1 MSKKNKNKNKSP
13 RPGSVKANRAAGTNK
28 AAQNKAA
35 KAPSPSPSPAP
46 ARQQAKAAAQMSV
59 KDRRA
64 GAKAA
69 GVSLRDFKQGK
80 TGANAVAR
88 KTAQVNK
95 RNPALGSPNPSE
107 SKFDKPMYRGGGM
120 YGKDVYNPNSPDYK
134 NFSRPENNSPD
145 NSNAY
150 KYTKADNSY
159 SGSALRTKMAGGQ
172 YDPLMREID
181 SSNGYQTFQQRTHDE
196 DGKFNTNKFFS
207 EAIKGYENDGLSNT
221 EMMSTEGL
229 YQDRYHGPS
238 SGSSWSKYAGG
249 AQHSDAEA
257 GVLGAVGAKGDNFYK
272 AANKYMADGGYAG
285 DVLKQ
290 IDQTDGEKGR
300 LTSPDQIAWYN
311 SVVKRAQDFDWTS
324 TYGEGKGSHD
334 PRGLKYGGKAHE
346 QRSTTGHTSTK
357 SYTPT
362 TYDGD
367 GNVSTQSSNSHDPST
382 EVSYDPSSL
391 LPNQPGKAISIS
403 NDSWGMKKEKSLKDQ
418 DQELVQK
425 YPGYVPG
432 HKTAEGWV
440 SGYLPDSSS
449 KEMSYTNVGQ
459 ERMSNSSKPYASRS
473 KSSMMN
479 FNFSPYKFQQGQ

>member
-1 MSKKNKNKNKSP
+1 MPKKDGSP
-13 RPGSVKANRAAGTNK
+13 TVAEKRAARKASGTVRPGSVADNRAKAQEQAQTMLQYKVENNINK
-28 AAQNKAA
+28 AKTRKKEQRQL
-35 KAPSPSPSPAP
+35 P
-46 ARQQAKAAAQMSV
+46 ARQQREGSV
-59 KDRRA
+59 AYNRANNNQSPVA
-64 GAKAA
+64 GAPPQAA
-69 GVSLRDFKQGK
+69 TQ
-80 TGANAVAR
+80 
-88 KTAQVNK
+88 
-95 RNPALGSPNPSE
+95 PA
-107 SKFDKPMYRGGGM
+107 
-120 YGKDVYNPNSPDYK
+120 
-134 NFSRPENNSPD
+134 D

-172 YDPLMREID
+172 DDPLMREID

-257 GVLGAVGAKGDNFYK
+257 GVFGTVGAKGDNFYK

-311 SVVKRAQDFDWTS
+311 SVVKRAQDFDWSS
-324 TYGEGKGSHD
+324 TYGEGKGTHD
-334 PRGLKYGGKAHE
+334 PRGLEYGGKAHE
-346 QRSTTGHTSTK
+346 QRARS
-357 SYTPT
+357 
-362 TYDGD
+362 
-367 GNVSTQSSNSHDPST
+367 SHDPST

-391 LPNQPGKAISIS
+391 LPNKPGEAIPIS
-403 NDSWGMKKEKSLKDQ
+403 NDSWGMKKETSLKQKDR
-418 DQELVQK
+418 ELAQK

-432 HKTAEGWV
+432 HKTPEGWV
-440 SGYLPDSSS
+440 NGYMPGNATKKPESTSGVQ
-449 KEMSYTNVGQ
+449 EMSYGHSEPEHNSP
-459 ERMSNSSKPYASRS
+459 SNSNLGYQDWESQMANAQYNTNPYSTKPGKTKASN
-473 KSSMMN
+473 MN
-479 FNFSPYKFQQGQ
+479 LTFDPYKY